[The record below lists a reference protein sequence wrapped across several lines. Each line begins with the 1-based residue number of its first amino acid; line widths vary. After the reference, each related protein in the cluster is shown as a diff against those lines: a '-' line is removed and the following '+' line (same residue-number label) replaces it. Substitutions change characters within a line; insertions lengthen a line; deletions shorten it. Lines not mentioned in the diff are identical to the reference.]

1 MVFARRF
8 VKVLFEEPLGE
19 FRNKPSKGPL
29 QAHRISSSI
38 VSLELGGHSSV
49 QLGVAKKQLF
59 GNLEENC

>member
-1 MVFARRF
+1 M
-8 VKVLFEEPLGE
+8 LFEEPLGE

-29 QAHRISSSI
+29 QAHRTSSSI